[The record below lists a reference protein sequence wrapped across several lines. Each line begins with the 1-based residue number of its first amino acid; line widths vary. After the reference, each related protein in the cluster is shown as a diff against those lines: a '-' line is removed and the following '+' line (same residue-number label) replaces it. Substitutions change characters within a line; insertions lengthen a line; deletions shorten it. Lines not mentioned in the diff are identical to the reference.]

1 MWRSAVGLIVTLAL
15 SLLIVPLVAPAQ
27 PAGKLPQLGVL
38 EPGLPPWDPGRGGAR
53 FRQGLRDLGYIE
65 GQTITLEVRWA
76 ENHPERYPALVA
88 DLVRLP
94 VDILVAGDTAAAV
107 AAQHATRTM
116 PIVAI
121 SFDAVR
127 DGLVTSLARPGGNLT
142 GLSIMVPALS
152 GKRLELLTE
161 AVPGLARVAL
171 LLDVGPPHW
180 HAQLHDHE
188 AAPRGLGVQ
197 LLALEVRGPDEFAG
211 AFQAATQGHAQ
222 ALLMVQSPLFKTHM
236 ARLAEL
242 ALASRLPTMSG
253 EVGYAQA
260 GGLMNYGSHIPDS
273 WYRAA
278 TYVDKILKGA
288 KPADLPVEQPMKF
301 ELVINLKTAQELGLT
316 IPPTL
321 LFQADE
327 IIR

>member
-1 MWRSAVGLIVTLAL
+1 MRLRALGLMLTLAL
-15 SLLIVPLVAPAQ
+15 GILAAPLSVNAQ
-27 PAGKLPQLGVL
+27 PPGKLPQIGVL
-38 EPGLPPWDPGRGGAR
+38 EPGLPLWDPGRGGAR
-53 FRQGLRDLGYIE
+53 FRQGLSDLGYIE
-65 GQTITLEVRWA
+65 GQTIALEIRWA

-197 LLALEVRGPDEFAG
+197 LLALGGTWSRRVRGCLPGGHTG
-211 AFQAATQGHAQ
+211 ARPGPAHGAEPP
-222 ALLMVQSPLFKTHM
+222 VQNPHGP
-236 ARLAEL
+236 ARGTGTGEPPANDVWRSGVCPSRGAHEL
-242 ALASRLPTMSG
+242 RVAYSR
-253 EVGYAQA
+253 
-260 GGLMNYGSHIPDS
+260 
-273 WYRAA
+273 
-278 TYVDKILKGA
+278 
-288 KPADLPVEQPMKF
+288 
-301 ELVINLKTAQELGLT
+301 
-316 IPPTL
+316 
-321 LFQADE
+321 
-327 IIR
+327 